1 MRFRDARDGG
11 VRDASTVRDG
21 GGQHDDRV
29 ALCGTTPQGFGRN
42 ARDIFDARG
51 GFDGAG
57 ERER

>member
-1 MRFRDARDGG
+1 MTIESRCEGTRG
-11 VRDASTVRDG
+11 VWAD
-21 GGQHDDRV
+21 
-29 ALCGTTPQGFGRN
+29 